1 MAAQRPK
8 GPSLQRIKDQKI
20 ITIKNLNRNKKDNK
34 DRNLKHNFMKL
45 TRKGHFKLFNTK
57 SLV

>member
-8 GPSLQRIKDQKI
+8 GPSLQGRKGQKI

-34 DRNLKHNFMKL
+34 YRHLKHNFMKL
-45 TRKGHFKLFNTK
+45 RRKGHF
-57 SLV
+57 